1 MCRYCWRQTATPLTG
16 VPDMQL
22 TLKPEVLSAESF
34 APFGE
39 LVSVRGKPIM
49 INNGTTERYHN
60 LGQVTLGNS
69 EQMGQGILSI
79 FRAQPRTL
87 PMTINMMERH
97 PLGSQA
103 FLPSSAEPYL
113 VLVCLSHQVNGEEQP
128 DPNSLKLFLASGDEG
143 VNYKA
148 NCWHHPLLALNQV
161 SDFWIV
167 DRVGPGN
174 NLEEFFFPDDWEIVI
189 DL

>member
-1 MCRYCWRQTATPLTG
+1 MELI
-16 VPDMQL
+16 
-22 TLKPEVLSAESF
+22 LKPEPLTAESF

-60 LGQVTLGNS
+60 LAQVTVGAAPQS
-69 EQMGQGILSI
+69 GQGIISI

-87 PMTINMMERH
+87 PMNISMMERH

-103 FLPSSAEPYL
+103 FLPSSGEPYL
-113 VLVCLSHQVNGEEQP
+113 VLVCLGSDEP
-128 DPNSLKLFLASGDEG
+128 DPASFKLFLATGEEG

-148 NCWHHPLLALNQV
+148 NCWHHPLLALNRV
-161 SDFWIV
+161 CDFWIV

-174 NLEEFFFPDDWEIVI
+174 NLQEFFFPADWQVRIE
-189 DL
+189 L

>member
-1 MCRYCWRQTATPLTG
+1 MELLLTPEPLT
-16 VPDMQL
+16 
-22 TLKPEVLSAESF
+22 PEAF

-39 LVSVRGKPIM
+39 LVSVRGKPVM

-60 LGQVTLGNS
+60 LAQVTVGS
-69 EQMGQGILSI
+69 EAQSGQSIISI

-87 PMTINMMERH
+87 PMPVSMMERH

-103 FLPSSAEPYL
+103 FLPASDEPYL
-113 VLVCLSHQVNGEEQP
+113 VLVCLGDDAP
-128 DPNSLKLFLASGDEG
+128 DPASFKLFLATGEEG

-148 NCWHHPLLALNQV
+148 NCWHHPLLALNRV
-161 SDFWIV
+161 CDFWIV

-174 NLEEFFFPDDWEIVI
+174 NLEEFFFPDDWNIRI
-189 DL
+189 NL